1 MGSAMTLAAG
11 REFSQE
17 SCRMRNAVTV
27 FTFWNHFMCILVT
40 GGTGKIRMFDLAVNE
55 QIVSGVMTGGTL
67 C

>member
-1 MGSAMTLAAG
+1 MGSAMTVAAG
-11 REFSQE
+11 REFSQK

-55 QIVSGVMTGGTL
+55 
-67 C
+67 